1 MSVFHI
7 FKIVQMVPNRVKVT
21 LLNGC
26 FSRFLNFINGT
37 TSRMRVIDYFQAHVH
52 GKIMIDGDKKENLSL
67 FYHSLVVFRDLS
79 QILLLMSREIKRISS
94 LLSPLVDFKEN
105 RSYSIRLT

>member
-1 MSVFHI
+1 
-7 FKIVQMVPNRVKVT
+7 MVPHRASHIILT
-21 LLNGC
+21 AW
-26 FSRFLNFINGT
+26 
-37 TSRMRVIDYFQAHVH
+37 MRVIDYFQANVH

-67 FYHSLVVFRDLS
+67 FYLSLVVFRDLS

-105 RSYSIRLT
+105 RS